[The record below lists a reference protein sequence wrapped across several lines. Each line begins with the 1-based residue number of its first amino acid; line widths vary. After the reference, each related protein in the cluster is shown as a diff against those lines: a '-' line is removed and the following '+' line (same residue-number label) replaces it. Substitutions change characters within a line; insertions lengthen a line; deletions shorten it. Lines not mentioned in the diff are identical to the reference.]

1 MRHVTQ
7 QNIRQPSVMVKV
19 NSLHY
24 LPRERKQNYD
34 FNKSGVPC
42 TVNVYFINIIKD
54 ILVVGISE
62 HGTSGKH

>member
-1 MRHVTQ
+1 
-7 QNIRQPSVMVKV
+7 MVKV